1 MTLNNLEVR
10 QAIEKKRLKYF
21 EVAAA
26 LNINPATLSRW
37 LQSELTGEKKKEV
50 LQAIHDIK
58 I

>member
-1 MTLNNLEVR
+1 MTLNNMEVR
-10 QAIEKKRLKYF
+10 QAIDKKRLKYF

-37 LQSELTGEKKKEV
+37 LQCELSPERKREILKV
-50 LQAIHDIK
+50 IHDIK

>member
-1 MTLNNLEVR
+1 MTLNNMEIR

-26 LNINPATLSRW
+26 LKINPATLSRW
-37 LQSELTGEKKKEV
+37 LQCELTPERKKEV
-50 LQAIHDIK
+50 LKAIHDIK